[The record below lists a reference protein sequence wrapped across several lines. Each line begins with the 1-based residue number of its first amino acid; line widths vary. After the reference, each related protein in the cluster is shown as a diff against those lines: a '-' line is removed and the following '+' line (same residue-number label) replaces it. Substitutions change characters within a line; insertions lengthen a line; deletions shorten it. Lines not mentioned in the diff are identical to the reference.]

1 MTTYELNDKALD
13 VAGAIED
20 FLISIINENYTDL
33 DKDMLNKAVDMLVDF
48 SKTENH
54 NKIEES
60 VTNVANV
67 AVKESFT
74 DAQLEESPSL
84 LIAIDSE
91 KDAEV
96 TYKTLIEDE
105 KNSDT
110 PNQENIDLLEHILSD
125 ELEHIALLSALVAK
139 QNEDYVG
146 GDSKS
151 MFNKYIDEI
160 PTED

>member
-20 FLISIINENYTDL
+20 FLISIVNENYTDL
-33 DKDMLNKAVDMLVDF
+33 DKDMLNKAVDMLIDF

-67 AVKESFT
+67 AVEESFT
-74 DAQLEESPSL
+74 DAQLEKSPSL

-96 TYKTLIEDE
+96 TYKTLIENE

>member
-33 DKDMLNKAVDMLVDF
+33 DKDMLNKAVDMLIDF

-67 AVKESFT
+67 AVEESFT
-74 DAQLEESPSL
+74 NAQLEESPSL

-96 TYKTLIEDE
+96 TYKTLIENE

-125 ELEHIALLSALVAK
+125 ELEHIALLSALAAK

-160 PTED
+160 STKD

>member
-1 MTTYELNDKALD
+1 MTIHELNDKALD

-20 FLISIINENYTDL
+20 FLNIIGEDYADL
-33 DKDMLNKAVDMLVDF
+33 DKNTLNAAVNMLVDF
-48 SKTENH
+48 GKTENH
-54 NKIEES
+54 NKVEES
-60 VTNVANV
+60 ITNVTSV
-67 AVKESFT
+67 AVEESFT

-110 PNQENIDLLEHILSD
+110 PNQENIDLFEHILSD
-125 ELEHIALLSALVAK
+125 ELEHIALLSALAAK

-146 GDSKS
+146 DDSKS